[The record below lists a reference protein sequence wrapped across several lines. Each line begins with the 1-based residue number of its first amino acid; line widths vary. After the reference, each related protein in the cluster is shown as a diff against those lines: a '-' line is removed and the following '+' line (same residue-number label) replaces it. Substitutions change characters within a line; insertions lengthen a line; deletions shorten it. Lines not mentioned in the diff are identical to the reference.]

1 MTKVCLAKA
10 MVFPVVIYGY
20 ESWTINEAED
30 QVLMLFNCGA
40 GKDSWESLEQQG
52 NQTSQFSRK
61 STLNILWKDWCQSW
75 RSNTL
80 VTWYRVHSLENTLML
95 GKIDDRRRIWPQRM
109 RLLDGITDSIKMSLS
124 KLWEIV
130 KDRETSCVAVHG
142 VATEQQQRKKY
153 FNFNQ
158 LFLKVRGNSL

>member
-1 MTKVCLAKA
+1 

-20 ESWTINEAED
+20 ESWTIKKAP
-30 QVLMLFNCGA
+30 
-40 GKDSWESLEQQG
+40 
-52 NQTSQFSRK
+52 
-61 STLNILWKDWCQSW
+61 
-75 RSNTL
+75 
-80 VTWYRVHSLENTLML
+80 ML